1 MQRRSNDT
9 ATARIVSAV
18 RINRILYRY
27 RRIERQAELENTFGY
42 IEVEARAVA
51 RKVTVYNDTFL

>member
-27 RRIERQAELENTFGY
+27 RRIERKAELENTFGY

-51 RKVTVYNDTFL
+51 RKSTDA